1 MITLE
6 MSTETIY
13 TPESLTQRQLEAVKN
28 RAIQIWGED
37 KWLTELSKAFEK
49 AVGANPRTRAT
60 MVSRWFKEGVNP
72 NLDSFNGLL
81 LAVGCEMAI
90 NRPTIERIL

>member
-1 MITLE
+1 
-6 MSTETIY
+6 MSAETIN
-13 TPESLTQRQLEAVKN
+13 TPESLTQRQLVAIKN

-37 KWLTELSKAFEK
+37 KWLAELCKAFEK

-60 MVSRWFKEGVNP
+60 MVSRWFKGGVNP

-81 LAVGCEMAI
+81 IAVGCEMAI
-90 NRPTIERIL
+90 DCPKVERIL